1 MASIKI
7 KGQCYK
13 KNSSE
18 YIPAIAE
25 FSANGDIVVI
35 VECADENEVIIS
47 AGISEIRVSNK
58 LGNTPRE
65 LVFPSGEFF
74 SFHGNETIENWLV
87 KRGNKSRVGQMEKSK
102 MMIVS
107 AMIIVPLMIFLIFTR
122 GIPYAAIEFSE
133 VVPESVVRLSSQQ
146 TLISLDNTLLS
157 PSNVEQSKQEEYLN
171 TWRVGLAPLFPSIDK
186 YQLELRSSSS
196 LGANAFAL
204 PDGTIVITDE
214 LVELMAP
221 HPKAIIAILL
231 HEIGHVEH
239 RHSMRY
245 IAQTLATTMVVNY
258 LLGDVSGLID
268 LFVGAGAT
276 IIGNQFS
283 QELEWQADDY
293 AIAKLTENGQ
303 NPESFAQA
311 MELILT
317 ETTES
322 KFDKLFS
329 THPLLRERAEH
340 ARAKKIE

>member
-1 MASIKI
+1 MGSIKV

-18 YIPAIAE
+18 YTPGIAE
-25 FSANGDIVVI
+25 FSVNGDITVI
-35 VECADENEVIIS
+35 VESADEDEVIASANIS
-47 AGISEIRVSNK
+47 QIRISNK

-65 LVFPSGEFF
+65 LIFPSGEFF
-74 SFHGNETIENWLV
+74 SFHGTEVLENWLI
-87 KRGNKSRVGQMEKSK
+87 KRGNKSRVGQMEKNK

-107 AMIIVPLMIFLIFTR
+107 AMIIVPLIIFLIFTR
-122 GIPYAAIEFSE
+122 GIPYIAIKFSE
-133 VVPESVVRLSSQQ
+133 VVPESIVQLSSKQ
-146 TLISLDNTLLS
+146 TLLSLDNTLLS
-157 PSNVEQSKQEEYLN
+157 VSNIEQSKQEKYLN
-171 TWRVGLAPLFPSIDK
+171 AWRAGLQPLFPSIDK

-204 PDGTIVITDE
+204 PDGTIVVTDE

-276 IIGNQFS
+276 VIGNQFS

-293 AIAKLTENGQ
+293 AIAKLTEHGQ
-303 NPESFAQA
+303 SAESFAQA
-311 MELILT
+311 MELILDKSN
-317 ETTES
+317 ES

-329 THPLLRERAEH
+329 THPLLRERAVH
-340 ARAKKIE
+340 ARTKEVK